1 MADNVCVP
9 YYEPGGRV
17 TGRATGAA
25 VIGKRFVAIAQKKDL
40 GSREL
45 DTAASGG
52 NVRIVQA
59 VADDPKCWGVAEY
72 DCADGKTTT
81 VLRGGFVVPIT
92 SGVILAAGDPVKP
105 GAGGKAVK
113 ATLGTDRV
121 MGISLSDSVV
131 DGDAIVSLWH

>member
-1 MADNVCVP
+1 MADNVCTP
-9 YYEPGGRV
+9 YYEPGGRI

-45 DTAASGG
+45 DPAASGG

-59 VADDPKCWGVAEY
+59 IANDPKCIGVAEY
-72 DCADGKTTT
+72 DAADGQVTT

-92 SGVILAAGDPVKP
+92 AGVILAA
-105 GAGGKAVK
+105 
-113 ATLGTDRV
+113 
-121 MGISLSDSVV
+121 
-131 DGDAIVSLWH
+131 

>member
-1 MADNVCVP
+1 MADNVCTP

-17 TGRATGAA
+17 TGRATGST
-25 VIGKRFVAIAQKKDL
+25 VLGKRFVAIAQKKDL

-59 VADDPKCWGVAEY
+59 AANDPKAWGVAEY
-72 DCADGKTTT
+72 DAADGKVTT
-81 VLRGGFVVPIT
+81 VLRGGFVVPIVA
-92 SGVILAAGDPVKP
+92 GVVLAAGDLIAV

-113 ATLGTDRV
+113 VLTTERV
-121 MGISLSDSVV
+121 MGISLSDAVV

>member
-1 MADNVCVP
+1 MASNVCTP

-25 VIGKRFVAIAQKKDL
+25 VVGKRFVAIAQKKDL

-52 NVRIVQA
+52 NIRIKPA
-59 VADDPKCWGVAEY
+59 AANDVATFGVAEY
-72 DCADGKTTT
+72 DAADGKTTT
-81 VLRGGFVVPIT
+81 VLRGGFIVPMT
-92 SGVILAAGDPVKP
+92 AGVILAAGDLVCA

-113 ATLGTDRV
+113 VLTTEVPRG
-121 MGISLSDSVV
+121 MSLSDSVV
-131 DGDAIVSLWH
+131 DGDAIIALYS